1 MNKYEGMFLLD
12 HGKLKDAQKGIDLI
26 SELIK
31 KHHGNIVKIAKWDER
46 KLAYEINNQKRGTY
60 ILCHFELGSEGLSE
74 LNHDLNLTEGVSRHL
89 VIRLRT
95 RFPEFMTAQEIDAA
109 FGSKEREQRA
119 ARRGRED
126 DGMAVGAGEEAGRDD
141 MGI

>member
-26 SELIK
+26 SEILK
-31 KHHGNIVKIAKWDER
+31 KHGGNIVKIGKWDER

-60 ILCHFELGSEGLSE
+60 ILCHFELASEALSE
-74 LNHDLNLTEGVSRHL
+74 VNHDLNLTEGVSRNL
-89 VIRLRT
+89 LIRLRS

-109 FGSKEREQRA
+109 FGSKEREQRGP
-119 ARRGRED
+119 RRGRDD
-126 DGMAVGAGEEAGRDD
+126 DGLAVGIPDD
-141 MGI
+141 VVGDLGN